1 MKRVI
6 LSPLNLSPNDQ
17 KFILSFSLLEHDLI
31 YFFSIHDYS
40 HAHKKIS
47 CFIKNNSLTGISS
60 EVLTNSLIGLTSDL
74 TASSYSNK
82 LNCINFLELRLLF
95 INYLNQTECS
105 TENFKNT
112 LNDIVTTFFSFIDE
126 IDNAI
131 DFKHL
136 SKQVALA
143 VYYVDSHRY
152 KKLSRQSI
160 LQNLNLNAVYTTK
173 LFQKELGF
181 SINYYIQ
188 HVKLTEAKHLLLQT
202 NMSVT
207 EIAHKLQFYD
217 KSAFSK
223 AFKKKFAIS
232 PSKYRELNKIVK
244 DH

>member
-1 MKRVI
+1 M
-6 LSPLNLSPNDQ
+6 
-17 KFILSFSLLEHDLI
+17 
-31 YFFSIHDYS
+31 
-40 HAHKKIS
+40 A
-47 CFIKNNSLTGISS
+47 LT
-60 EVLTNSLIGLTSDL
+60 
-74 TASSYSNK
+74 
-82 LNCINFLELRLLF
+82 
-95 INYLNQTECS
+95 
-105 TENFKNT
+105 
-112 LNDIVTTFFSFIDE
+112 
-126 IDNAI
+126 
-131 DFKHL
+131 
-136 SKQVALA
+136 

-223 AFKKKFAIS
+223 AFKKNLLYL
-232 PSKYRELNKIVK
+232 PVNIVS
-244 DH
+244 